1 MAAPPDAKVQT
12 GCWIFSEAVMVR
24 DTVSPSL
31 ASPVPVVA
39 STMLESV
46 GTVSSCVTAL
56 PSVVAVTATPALP
69 PASEN
74 PSENVTE
81 PSASSSCAT
90 TVQVH
95 MLLAPEYEIVS
106 ALVAA
111 VPSNAI
117 AQVGVASKA
126 SAPVKVT
133 VIVSPSF
140 DLVFESPLFDRT
152 TAESVGTVSSCVT
165 ALLSVV
171 AVTAVPAFPLASVN
185 PMENVTEPSASESCA
200 TTVHRWL
207 LPPPGLVMVSVFVAS
222 VPSNLM
228 AQVGVAMVSEDVNAN
243 EIVFPSMLISLFAL
257 FEFRVTDVS
266 VGAVTSAVQENV
278 LDAVLGLV
286 TESVYAPAL
295 ITTDFAPS
303 EEAVQVAV
311 YVAPEPLNDDS
322 VQPLA
327 VISPTTRSVVVS
339 LEVNVNAIAAV
350 LVVSPLSIVPEEMVI
365 VGLVM
370 SCVAKKLE
378 DVVPETVAVTITEPS
393 DTPLMSA

>member
-1 MAAPPDAKVQT
+1 
-12 GCWIFSEAVMVR
+12 
-24 DTVSPSL
+24 
-31 ASPVPVVA
+31 
-39 STMLESV
+39 
-46 GTVSSCVTAL
+46 
-56 PSVVAVTATPALP
+56 
-69 PASEN
+69 
-74 PSENVTE
+74 
-81 PSASSSCAT
+81 
-90 TVQVH
+90 
-95 MLLAPEYEIVS
+95 
-106 ALVAA
+106 
-111 VPSNAI
+111 
-117 AQVGVASKA
+117 
-126 SAPVKVT
+126 
-133 VIVSPSF
+133 
-140 DLVFESPLFDRT
+140 
-152 TAESVGTVSSCVT
+152 
-165 ALLSVV
+165 
-171 AVTAVPAFPLASVN
+171 
-185 PMENVTEPSASESCA
+185 
-200 TTVHRWL
+200 
-207 LPPPGLVMVSVFVAS
+207 
-222 VPSNLM
+222 M

>member
-1 MAAPPDAKVQT
+1 
-12 GCWIFSEAVMVR
+12 MVR

-31 ASPVPVVA
+31 ASPVPDVA
-39 STMLESV
+39 STMFESV

-56 PSVVAVTATPALP
+56 PSEVAVTATPALP

-81 PSASSSCAT
+81 PSASESCAT

-106 ALVAA
+106 VFVAA
-111 VPSNAI
+111 TLLNDI

-133 VIVSPSF
+133 VIVSPSL
-140 DLVFESPLFDRT
+140 DLVFESPLFDKT

-171 AVTAVPAFPLASVN
+171 AVTAFPAFPLASVK
-185 PMENVTEPSASESCA
+185 PMENVTEPSASLSCD
-200 TTVHRWL
+200 TTVHVQSF
-207 LPPPGLVMVSVFVAS
+207 PAVLVTVSVFVAS
-222 VPSNLM
+222 VPSNLI
-228 AQVGVAMVSEDVNAN
+228 AQVGSSATVSEDVNARV
-243 EIVFPSMLISLFAL
+243 IVFPSMLMSLFAL
-257 FEFRVTDVS
+257 FEFSVTDVS
-266 VGAVTSAVQENV
+266 VGAVTSAVHENV

-303 EEAVQVAV
+303 AEAVQVAV
-311 YVAPEPLNDDS
+311 
-322 VQPLA
+322 
-327 VISPTTRSVVVS
+327 
-339 LEVNVNAIAAV
+339 
-350 LVVSPLSIVPEEMVI
+350 
-365 VGLVM
+365 
-370 SCVAKKLE
+370 
-378 DVVPETVAVTITEPS
+378 
-393 DTPLMSA
+393 